1 MHSFLRHLA
10 AVGHVKTKENVC
22 HCTERTTTGVFAK
35 DSRVKT
41 AKMVRKTHI
50 TSASFIRGSLPSIGA

>member
-1 MHSFLRHLA
+1 MHSSFRHLV
-10 AVGHVKTKENVC
+10 AVGRVRTKVNAY
-22 HCTERTTTGVFAK
+22 HCTERTTTSVFAK